1 MSKKKNT
8 PNEEIQEN
16 DDMRDND
23 ISEEINET
31 VDNSEES
38 KTETADNSE
47 KSKPE
52 KPAKPAKPKR
62 KFNVRSFKHGSMS
75 VVLTV
80 VFIAAVVVVNIIVGL
95 ISERFDTTADLTNTG
110 LYTLEEKTEDYLA
123 NTLNTDITLTVLR
136 TEKDF
141 EEQSTA
147 YKQIN
152 ELLKKMEMTGGHIKI
167 NYLDLDQNPNYTSQF
182 KGETLAANYIV
193 VECEKT
199 GRHKILSP
207 YEYFSFNQ
215 NYLQTYGQY
224 VVDGSNIEQEA
235 VSAMLAVSNED
246 VIRVAFTEG
255 YGESD
260 STALQNLLSKNGYE
274 TETINLTTTDTI
286 DPDIDFVIM
295 YAPSIDPDAAQ
306 LSKLDSYLDNGGAYG
321 KNVFYFAS
329 TTQPETPNVES
340 FLNDWGVSV
349 GYDRI
354 GQSDANYLIS
364 SMTLFAHLQQISDT
378 EYTSGVV
385 GSSLYTLGAD
395 LRPVYVLDRSSNDR
409 EVLLTT
415 YDNAFLYPLGVGL
428 DENFNIDTAESGT
441 FNDIVMSSH
450 VHTNGAKSRLCV
462 VGSVQLSGDSFLSY
476 NNANNPELFLGIF
489 NNISGKDD
497 GITIKSKTFS
507 NVTFEMNAATA
518 NTLAIVLCIV
528 IPVLVIVL
536 GIVIW
541 VRRRH
546 R

>member
-8 PNEEIQEN
+8 PNEDLQKNGE
-16 DDMRDND
+16 MRDND

-31 VDNSEES
+31 ADNSEES
-38 KTETADNSE
+38 KTEASDNSE
-47 KSKPE
+47 RSKPE

-215 NYLQTYGQY
+215 SYLQTYGQY
-224 VVDGSNIEQEA
+224 VVEGSNIEQEA

-306 LSKLDSYLDNGGAYG
+306 LSKLDTYLDNGGAYG

-462 VGSVQLSGDSFLSY
+462 VGSIQLSGDSFLSY

-518 NTLAIVLCIV
+518 NTLAVVLCIV

-536 GIVIW
+536 GIIIW

>member
-1 MSKKKNT
+1 MSKEKKT
-8 PNEEIQEN
+8 PESAENGKNEN
-16 DDMRDND
+16 NGN
-23 ISEEINET
+23 ISEEIKE
-31 VDNSEES
+31 
-38 KTETADNSE
+38 TETSEVREKAEDKSE
-47 KSKPE
+47 KPVKPE
-52 KPAKPAKPKR
+52 KARR
-62 KFNVRSFKHGSMS
+62 KFNARSFKHGSMS

-80 VFIAAVVVVNIIVGL
+80 VFIAAVVLVNIIVGL
-95 ISERFDTTADLTNTG
+95 ISERFDTTADLTNSG
-110 LYTLEEKTEDYLA
+110 LYTLDETTEGYLA

-141 EEQSTA
+141 EEQSAA

-152 ELLKKMEMTGGHIKI
+152 ELLKKMEMTGGHIKV

-215 NYLQTYGQY
+215 SYLQTYGQY
-224 VVDGSNIEQEA
+224 VVEGSNIEQEA

-260 STALQNLLSKNGYE
+260 STALRNLLSKNGYE
-274 TETINLTTTDTI
+274 TETLNLTTTDTI

-306 LSKLDSYLDNGGAYG
+306 ISKLDRYLDNGGAYG
-321 KNVFYFAS
+321 KNMFYFAS
-329 TTQPETPNVES
+329 TSQPETPNIES

-349 GYDRI
+349 GYSRI
-354 GQSDANYLIS
+354 GQSDTNYLIS
-364 SMTLFAHLQQISDT
+364 SMTLFAHLQEIADT
-378 EYTSGVV
+378 EYTQDVLD
-385 GSSLYTLGAD
+385 SSLYTLGAD

-409 EVLLTT
+409 EVLMTT
-415 YDNAFLYPLGVGL
+415 YDNAFLYPLGVGM
-428 DENFNIDTAESGT
+428 DENFSIDSAESGT

-462 VGSVQLSGDSFLSY
+462 TGSVQISGDSFLSY
-476 NNANNPELFLGIF
+476 NNANNPGFFLGVF
-489 NNISGKDD
+489 NTISGKDD

-518 NTLAIVLCIV
+518 NVLAVVLCIV

>member
-8 PNEEIQEN
+8 PNEEIQAN
-16 DDMRDND
+16 DEMRDND

-31 VDNSEES
+31 
-38 KTETADNSE
+38 ADNSE
-47 KSKPE
+47 DSKPE
-52 KPAKPAKPKR
+52 TVENSEENKPAKPAKPKR
-62 KFNVRSFKHGSMS
+62 RFNVRSFKHGSMS

-95 ISERFDTTADLTNTG
+95 ISERFNTTADLTNTG

-123 NTLNTDITLTVLR
+123 NTLDTDITLTVLR

-182 KGETLAANYIV
+182 KGETLSANYIV

-207 YEYFSFNQ
+207 YDYFSFNQ
-215 NYLQTYGQY
+215 SYLQTYGQY
-224 VVDGSNIEQEA
+224 VVEGSNIEQEA

-274 TETINLTTTDTI
+274 IETINLTTTDAI

-295 YAPSIDPDAAQ
+295 YAPSIDPDASQ
-306 LSKLDSYLDNGGAYG
+306 LSKLDNYLDNGGAYG

-378 EYTSGVV
+378 EYTSGVL

-409 EVLLTT
+409 EVLMTT

-497 GITIKSKTFS
+497 GITIKTKTFS

-518 NTLAIVLCIV
+518 NTLAVVLCIV

>member
-16 DDMRDND
+16 DEMRDND

-31 VDNSEES
+31 
-38 KTETADNSE
+38 ADNSE

-52 KPAKPAKPKR
+52 TVENPEENKPAKPAKPKR

-95 ISERFDTTADLTNTG
+95 ISERFNTTADLTNTG

-123 NTLNTDITLTVLR
+123 NTLDTDITLTVLR

-152 ELLKKMEMTGGHIKI
+152 ELLKKMEMTGGHIRI

-182 KGETLAANYIV
+182 KGETLSANYIV

-207 YEYFSFNQ
+207 YDYFSFNQ
-215 NYLQTYGQY
+215 SYLQTYGQY
-224 VVDGSNIEQEA
+224 VVEGSNIEQEA

-274 TETINLTTTDTI
+274 IETINLTTTDAI

-295 YAPSIDPDAAQ
+295 YAPSIDPDASQ
-306 LSKLDSYLDNGGAYG
+306 LSKLDNYLDNGGAYG

-378 EYTSGVV
+378 EYTSGVL

-409 EVLLTT
+409 EVLMTT

-497 GITIKSKTFS
+497 GITIKTKTFS

-518 NTLAIVLCIV
+518 NTLAVVLCIV

>member
-8 PNEEIQEN
+8 PENEEN
-16 DDMRDND
+16 
-23 ISEEINET
+23 ISEEIKEADEINDTAET
-31 VDNSEES
+31 NDI
-38 KTETADNSE
+38 AAE
-47 KSKPE
+47 KAE
-52 KPAKPAKPKR
+52 DKPAKPQKAKR

-95 ISERFDTTADLTNTG
+95 ISERVNTSADLTDG
-110 LYTLEEKTEDYLA
+110 LYTLDETTEKYLA
-123 NTLNTDITLTVLR
+123 ETLNTDITLTVLR

-141 EEQSTA
+141 EEQSSP
-147 YKQIN
+147 YKQVH
-152 ELLKKMEMTGGHIKI
+152 ELLKKMDMTEHIKVD
-167 NYLDLDQNPNYTSQF
+167 YLDLDSNPNYTSQF

-215 NYLQTYGQY
+215 TYLQTYGQY
-224 VVDGSNIEQEA
+224 VVEGSNIEQEA

-260 STALQNLLSKNGYE
+260 SSALRNLLSKNGYE
-274 TETINLTTTDTI
+274 TETLNLTITDTI

-306 LSKLDSYLDNGGAYG
+306 LSKLDKYLDNGGAYG

-329 TTQPETPNVES
+329 TSQPETPNIES
-340 FLNDWGVSV
+340 FLNDRGVSV
-349 GYDRI
+349 GYYRI

-364 SMTLFAHLQQISDT
+364 SMTLFAHLQQIKDT
-378 EYTSGVV
+378 DYTQDVLD
-385 GSSLYTLGAD
+385 SSLYTLGAD

-409 EVLLTT
+409 EVLMTT

-428 DENFNIDTAESGT
+428 DENFSIDSAESGT

-450 VHTNGAKSRLCV
+450 VHTNGAKSRLLV
-462 VGSVQLSGDSFLSY
+462 VGSDQLSGSSFLSY
-476 NNANNPELFLGIF
+476 NNANNPEFFLGIF
-489 NNISGKDD
+489 NKISGKDD
-497 GITIKSKTFS
+497 GITIKAKTFS

-518 NTLAIVLCIV
+518 NVLAIVLCIV

>member
-1 MSKKKNT
+1 MSKEKKT
-8 PNEEIQEN
+8 PKNKEIQEEV
-16 DDMRDND
+16 
-23 ISEEINET
+23 ISEEIKET
-31 VDNSEES
+31 EAAEIDAENSEES
-38 KTETADNSE
+38 K
-47 KSKPE
+47 PE
-52 KPAKPAKPKR
+52 KARR
-62 KFNVRSFKHGSMS
+62 KFNARSFKHGSIS
-75 VVLTV
+75 IVLTV

-95 ISERFDTTADLTNTG
+95 ISERFDTTADLTNSG
-110 LYTLEEKTEDYLA
+110 LYTLDETTENYLA

-141 EEQSTA
+141 EEQSAA

-152 ELLKKMEMTGGHIKI
+152 ELLKKMEMTGGHIKV

-207 YEYFSFNQ
+207 YEYFSFSQ
-215 NYLQTYGQY
+215 SYLQTYGQY
-224 VVDGSNIEQEA
+224 VVEGSNIEQEA

-260 STALQNLLSKNGYE
+260 STALRNLLSKNGYE
-274 TETINLTTTDTI
+274 TETLNLTTTDTI

-295 YAPSIDPDAAQ
+295 YAPSIDPDASQ
-306 LSKLDSYLDNGGAYG
+306 LSKLDKYLDNGGAYG

-329 TTQPETPNVES
+329 TSQPETPNVES

-349 GYDRI
+349 GYYRI

-364 SMTLFAHLQQISDT
+364 SMTLFAHLQEIADT
-378 EYTSGVV
+378 EYTQDVLDSG
-385 GSSLYTLGAD
+385 LYTLGAD

-409 EVLLTT
+409 EVLMTT
-415 YDNAFLYPLGVGL
+415 YDNAFLYPLGEGL
-428 DENFNIDTAESGT
+428 DENFSIDSAESGT

-462 VGSVQLSGDSFLSY
+462 VGSVQISGDSFLSY

-518 NTLAIVLCIV
+518 NVLAVVLCIV
-528 IPVLVIVL
+528 IPVLVTVL

-541 VRRRH
+541 VRRR
-546 R
+546 RR

>member
-8 PNEEIQEN
+8 PKEEIQEN
-16 DDMRDND
+16 DEMRDND
-23 ISEEINET
+23 ISGEINET
-31 VDNSEES
+31 ADNSEDS
-38 KTETADNSE
+38 KPETADNSE
-47 KSKPE
+47 KNKPA

-62 KFNVRSFKHGSMS
+62 RFNVRSFKHGSMS

-95 ISERFDTTADLTNTG
+95 ISERFNTTADLTNTG

-123 NTLNTDITLTVLR
+123 NTLDTDITLTVLR

-152 ELLKKMEMTGGHIKI
+152 ELLKKMEMTGGHIRI

-207 YEYFSFNQ
+207 YDYFSFNQ
-215 NYLQTYGQY
+215 SYLQTYGQY
-224 VVDGSNIEQEA
+224 VVEGSNIEQEA

-255 YGESD
+255 YGESN

-274 TETINLTTTDTI
+274 IETINLTTTDAI

-295 YAPSIDPDAAQ
+295 YAPSIDPDASQ
-306 LSKLDSYLDNGGAYG
+306 LSKLDNYLDNGGAYG

-378 EYTSGVV
+378 EYTSGVL

-409 EVLLTT
+409 EVLMTT

-497 GITIKSKTFS
+497 GVTIKTKTFS

-518 NTLAIVLCIV
+518 NTLAVVLCIV

>member
-1 MSKKKNT
+1 MSKKKKT
-8 PNEEIQEN
+8 PENEEN
-16 DDMRDND
+16 VN
-23 ISEEINET
+23 ISEEIKETNET
-31 VDNSEES
+31 DEINDADKTNDIAAE
-38 KTETADNSE
+38 KTEPV
-47 KSKPE
+47 KPQ
-52 KPAKPAKPKR
+52 KAKR

-75 VVLTV
+75 VVLTI
-80 VFIAAVVVVNIIVGL
+80 VFIAAVVVVNVIVGL
-95 ISERFDTTADLTNTG
+95 ISERFDTTADLTDTG
-110 LYTLEEKTEDYLA
+110 LYTLDETTEKYLA
-123 NTLNTDITLTVLR
+123 DTLGTDITLTVLR

-141 EEQSTA
+141 EEQSSA

-152 ELLKKMEMTGGHIKI
+152 ELLKKMEMTGGHIKV

-215 NYLQTYGQY
+215 TYLQAYGQY
-224 VVDGSNIEQEA
+224 VVEGSNIEQEA
-235 VSAMLAVSNED
+235 VSAMLSVSNED

-255 YGESD
+255 YGEGD
-260 STALQNLLSKNGYE
+260 SSALRNLLSKNGYE
-274 TETINLTTTDTI
+274 TETLNLTITDTI

-295 YAPSIDPDAAQ
+295 YAPSIDPDASQ
-306 LSKLDSYLDNGGAYG
+306 LSKLDKYLDNGGAYG

-329 TTQPETPNVES
+329 TSQPETPNIES
-340 FLNDWGVSV
+340 FLNDRGVSV
-349 GYDRI
+349 GYYRI

-364 SMTLFAHLQQISDT
+364 SITLFAHLQQIKDT
-378 EYTSGVV
+378 EYTKDVLD
-385 GSSLYTLGAD
+385 SSLYTLGAD
-395 LRPVYVLDRSSNDR
+395 LRPVYVLDRSSHDR
-409 EVLLTT
+409 EVLMTT

-428 DENFNIDTAESGT
+428 DENFSIDSAESGV

-462 VGSVQLSGDSFLSY
+462 VGSDQISGSSFLSY
-476 NNANNPELFLGIF
+476 NNANNPEFFLGIF

-497 GITIKSKTFS
+497 GITIKAKTFS
-507 NVTFEMNAATA
+507 NVKFEMNAATA
-518 NTLAIVLCIV
+518 NVLAIVLCIV